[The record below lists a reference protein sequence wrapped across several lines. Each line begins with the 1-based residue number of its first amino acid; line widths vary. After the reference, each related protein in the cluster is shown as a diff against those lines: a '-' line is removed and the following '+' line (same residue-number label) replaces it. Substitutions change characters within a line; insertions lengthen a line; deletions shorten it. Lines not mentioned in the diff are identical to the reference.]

1 MKRKVNKIS
10 SLLLAF
16 VLALSLGLPALAAD
30 SALTYTGKGKMEFTP
45 GSGYTSTDLFDGFK
59 DVMPGDILTESIT
72 IKNKY
77 RGCDYIKVYMRA
89 EIHDDQQNPLTY
101 EGAFEAEDGKDQN
114 VIQGQRDES
123 TASMSE
129 FLGQLTMT
137 VKHGD
142 KILFEAH
149 PNELDG
155 LKDNVLIAKMEKG
168 AEAKLTVD
176 LNVPITM
183 DNTYANR
190 VGEVDWVFTVE
201 ERNHPSNPQEPEE
214 PEEPEVYPYVPMIS
228 SPKTGD
234 QAMTL
239 LWVAVLIAA
248 LSLGMCLYKKRRDS
262 R

>member
-10 SLLLAF
+10 LLLLAF

-59 DVMPGDILTESIT
+59 DVMPGDKLTESIT
-72 IKNKY
+72 IRNKY
-77 RGCDYIKVYMRA
+77 KGCDYIKVYMRA
-89 EIHDDQQNPLTY
+89 EVHGENNLLTY
-101 EGAFEAEDGKDQN
+101 EEAFEYKDGKDQAA
-114 VIQGQRDES
+114 VEGQRDENIA
-123 TASMSE
+123 TMSD

-168 AEAKLTVD
+168 AEAELTVE

-183 DNTYANR
+183 ENTYANR
-190 VGEVDWVFTVE
+190 VGEVDWVFTIE
-201 ERNHPSNPQEPEE
+201 ERNHPSNPQKPEF
-214 PEEPEVYPYVPMIS
+214 YPYVPMIS

-234 QAMTL
+234 SANIVLWAGL
-239 LWVAVLIAA
+239 LVVAGGVAVYV
-248 LSLGMCLYKKRRDS
+248 MKKSKRQ
-262 R
+262 